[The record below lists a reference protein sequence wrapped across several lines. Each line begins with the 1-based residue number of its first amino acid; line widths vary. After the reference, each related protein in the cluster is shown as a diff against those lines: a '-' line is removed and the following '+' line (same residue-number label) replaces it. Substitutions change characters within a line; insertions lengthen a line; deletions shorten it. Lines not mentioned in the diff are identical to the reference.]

1 MEVITMV
8 MKAAKRGAR
17 TSEEK
22 ITINEK
28 IKTISFSAGFFRNH
42 NLNQDNAQFV
52 RLGYDADTNEVGI
65 DFLGKSDNSD
75 EAMKLTYTKTGT
87 AASCPIR
94 HLLTSFALDIKDVSG
109 LYKDDAIVGPTKIN
123 GFTDEGFLLKVN
135 KRLSTGS

>member
-1 MEVITMV
+1 MA

-17 TSEEK
+17 TSDPK

-42 NLNQDNAQFV
+42 NINEENTKFI
-52 RLGYDADTNEVGI
+52 RLGYDADTNEIGI
-65 DFLGKSDNSD
+65 DFLRKPENSD

-94 HLLTSFALDIKDVSG
+94 SLLTSFALDIKDVSG
-109 LYKDDAIVGPTKIN
+109 AYKNDAIVGPTKIEE
-123 GFTDEGFLLKVN
+123 FSDEGFLLKVN
-135 KRLSTGS
+135 KRVATRS